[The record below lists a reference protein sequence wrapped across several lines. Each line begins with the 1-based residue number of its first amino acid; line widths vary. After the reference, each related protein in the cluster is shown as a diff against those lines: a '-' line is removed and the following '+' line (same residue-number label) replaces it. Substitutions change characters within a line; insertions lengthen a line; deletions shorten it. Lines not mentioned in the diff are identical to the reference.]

1 MTITSKK
8 YCIQYIV
15 QTRSVLGRLHV
26 RNVLM
31 DLYRRRMWWR
41 PRRRSRRPAGS
52 ETALIAGQSPGEV
65 GPLRESQP
73 YERFIF

>member
-31 DLYRRRMWWR
+31 DLY
-41 PRRRSRRPAGS
+41 AACGG
-52 ETALIAGQSPGEV
+52 ALV
-65 GPLRESQP
+65 GGLVVLLVARLP
-73 YERFIF
+73 